1 MVLGTA
7 FLIVLFIILKYVL
20 AWITYYNNLDSR
32 LGDSTWRFSYDYPVI
47 GERDISDLD
56 DKDFVR
62 LRRKKNKIILIMYAV
77 ILIMFISSMSLLS
90 KFLFINIDITFLKG
104 SSYF

>member
-7 FLIVLFIILKYVL
+7 FLIGLFIILKYVL

-62 LRRKKNKIILIMYAV
+62 LRRKKNKIVLIMYAV
-77 ILIMFISSMSLLS
+77 VLIMFISTMSLLS
-90 KFLFINIDITFLKG
+90 KFLLFFFN
-104 SSYF
+104 

>member
-1 MVLGTA
+1 MFLGTC
-7 FLIVLFIILKYVL
+7 FLIILYLILRYTL

-32 LGDSTWRFSYDYPVI
+32 LGDSTWRFSYDYPVV

-62 LRRKKNKIILIMYAV
+62 LRRKKNKIILLMYSIV
-77 ILIMFISSMSLLS
+77 LVMFVSSMSLLS
-90 KFLFINIDITFLKG
+90 KFLLFFT
-104 SSYF
+104 S